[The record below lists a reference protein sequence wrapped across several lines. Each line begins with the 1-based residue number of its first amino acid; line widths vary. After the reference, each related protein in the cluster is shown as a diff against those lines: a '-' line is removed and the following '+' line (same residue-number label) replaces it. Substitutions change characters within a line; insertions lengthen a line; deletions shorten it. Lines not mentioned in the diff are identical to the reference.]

1 MSKYKVT
8 RKEIKERF
16 STILKIG
23 YCNAQHLLS
32 CENEF
37 AYSTRAEGWACDY
50 YNIDGIIIS
59 TGYAPIGKETN
70 YNLLRE
76 YEQKAEKIRYNYD
89 LKWEDRKEQIN
100 ELLSEYIKAELN
112 R

>member
-16 STILKIG
+16 NTILKVS
-23 YCNAQHLLS
+23 YCNAQNLLNF
-32 CENEF
+32 ENEF

-50 YNIDGIIIS
+50 YNIDGVIIS
-59 TGYAPIGKETN
+59 TGYAPIGKDTN

-76 YEQKAEKIRYNYD
+76 YDEQARTILSDYNI
-89 LKWEDRKEQIN
+89 KWDDKPNQIK
-100 ELLSEYIKAELN
+100 ELLNEYIQAELN